1 MDSEKIIGCI
11 CGIVGLFGIGY
22 AIGASSKLK
31 SVSDAVN
38 KSVDSIIA
46 DGKVDIPKEMINET
60 IQNNVKE
67 MVETT
72 ARWKV
77 NDACNKAVR
86 EVETSLFNKISES
99 AENAVKQAY
108 KSMEIDAK
116 EKIAKELRNIDVS
129 DLKNEVREEATQLVK
144 DKLSSQM
151 DDILD
156 TYNANLMNV
165 QNIYTDT
172 GNVLKYMCRWKNKNG
187 VQDLEKARWY
197 LEHLIDHVK
206 LLEEENK

>member
-129 DLKNEVREEATQLVK
+129 DLKNEVKEEAAQLFK

-165 QNIYTDT
+165 QNIYSSIA
-172 GNVLKYMCRWKNKNG
+172 KSMS
-187 VQDLEKARWY
+187 ARA
-197 LEHLIDHVK
+197 
-206 LLEEENK
+206 

>member
-31 SVSDAVN
+31 SVSEAVN

-46 DGKVDIPKEMINET
+46 DGKVDIPKEMINDT

-86 EVETSLFNKISES
+86 EVEISLYNKISES

-108 KSMEIDAK
+108 KTMEIDAK

-129 DLKNEVREEATQLVK
+129 DLKKEVKEEAAQLVK

-151 DDILD
+151 DDIMD

-165 QNIYTDT
+165 QNIYSSIA
-172 GNVLKYMCRWKNKNG
+172 KSMS
-187 VQDLEKARWY
+187 ARA
-197 LEHLIDHVK
+197 
-206 LLEEENK
+206 

>member
-129 DLKNEVREEATQLVK
+129 DLKNEVKEEAAQLVK

-151 DDILD
+151 DDNLD

-165 QNIYTDT
+165 QNIYSSIA
-172 GNVLKYMCRWKNKNG
+172 KSMS
-187 VQDLEKARWY
+187 ARA
-197 LEHLIDHVK
+197 
-206 LLEEENK
+206 

>member
-129 DLKNEVREEATQLVK
+129 DLKNEVKEEATQLVK

-165 QNIYTDT
+165 QNIYSSIA
-172 GNVLKYMCRWKNKNG
+172 KSMS
-187 VQDLEKARWY
+187 ARA
-197 LEHLIDHVK
+197 
-206 LLEEENK
+206 

>member
-129 DLKNEVREEATQLVK
+129 DLKNEVREEAAELVK

-165 QNIYTDT
+165 QNIYSSIA
-172 GNVLKYMCRWKNKNG
+172 KSMS
-187 VQDLEKARWY
+187 ARA
-197 LEHLIDHVK
+197 
-206 LLEEENK
+206 

>member
-1 MDSEKIIGCI
+1 MNSKIIRI
-11 CGIVGLFGIGY
+11 IGLAATVIGL
-22 AIGASSKLK
+22 GANLI
-31 SVSDAVN
+31 N
-38 KSVDSIIA
+38 DSIIA

-129 DLKNEVREEATQLVK
+129 DLKNEVKEEAAQLVK

-165 QNIYTDT
+165 QNIYSSIA
-172 GNVLKYMCRWKNKNG
+172 KSMS
-187 VQDLEKARWY
+187 ARA
-197 LEHLIDHVK
+197 
-206 LLEEENK
+206 

>member
-1 MDSEKIIGCI
+1 
-11 CGIVGLFGIGY
+11 
-22 AIGASSKLK
+22 
-31 SVSDAVN
+31 
-38 KSVDSIIA
+38 
-46 DGKVDIPKEMINET
+46 MINET

-86 EVETSLFNKISES
+86 EVETSLFNRISES

-108 KSMEIDAK
+108 KCMEIDAK

-129 DLKNEVREEATQLVK
+129 DLKNEVKEEAAQLVK

-156 TYNANLMNV
+156 AYNANLMNV
-165 QNIYTDT
+165 QNIYSSIA
-172 GNVLKYMCRWKNKNG
+172 KSMS
-187 VQDLEKARWY
+187 ARA
-197 LEHLIDHVK
+197 
-206 LLEEENK
+206 

>member
-38 KSVDSIIA
+38 KSVESIIA

-86 EVETSLFNKISES
+86 EVETSLFNRISES

-129 DLKNEVREEATQLVK
+129 DLKNEVKEEAAQLVK

-156 TYNANLMNV
+156 AYNANLMNV
-165 QNIYTDT
+165 QNIYSSIA
-172 GNVLKYMCRWKNKNG
+172 KSMS
-187 VQDLEKARWY
+187 ARA
-197 LEHLIDHVK
+197 
-206 LLEEENK
+206 

>member
-129 DLKNEVREEATQLVK
+129 DLKNEVKEEAAQLVK

-165 QNIYTDT
+165 QNIYSSYCKV
-172 GNVLKYMCRWKNKNG
+172 NEC
-187 VQDLEKARWY
+187 
-197 LEHLIDHVK
+197 
-206 LLEEENK
+206 

>member
-11 CGIVGLFGIGY
+11 CGMVGLFGIGY

-67 MVETT
+67 MVETA

-129 DLKNEVREEATQLVK
+129 DLKNEVKEEAAQLVK

-165 QNIYTDT
+165 QNIYSSIA
-172 GNVLKYMCRWKNKNG
+172 KSMS
-187 VQDLEKARWY
+187 ARA
-197 LEHLIDHVK
+197 
-206 LLEEENK
+206 

>member
-46 DGKVDIPKEMINET
+46 DGKVAIPKEMINET

-129 DLKNEVREEATQLVK
+129 DLKNEVKEEAAQLVK

-165 QNIYTDT
+165 QNIYSSIA
-172 GNVLKYMCRWKNKNG
+172 KSMS
-187 VQDLEKARWY
+187 ARA
-197 LEHLIDHVK
+197 
-206 LLEEENK
+206 

>member
-129 DLKNEVREEATQLVK
+129 DLKNEVKEEAAQLVK

-151 DDILD
+151 DNILD

-165 QNIYTDT
+165 QNIYSSIA
-172 GNVLKYMCRWKNKNG
+172 KSMS
-187 VQDLEKARWY
+187 ARA
-197 LEHLIDHVK
+197 
-206 LLEEENK
+206 

>member
-1 MDSEKIIGCI
+1 MD
-11 CGIVGLFGIGY
+11 
-22 AIGASSKLK
+22 
-31 SVSDAVN
+31 
-38 KSVDSIIA
+38 SVDSIIA

-67 MVETT
+67 MVETA

-129 DLKNEVREEATQLVK
+129 DLKNEVKEEAAQLVK

-165 QNIYTDT
+165 QNIYSSIA
-172 GNVLKYMCRWKNKNG
+172 KSMS
-187 VQDLEKARWY
+187 ARA
-197 LEHLIDHVK
+197 
-206 LLEEENK
+206 

>member
-1 MDSEKIIGCI
+1 MNSEKIIGCI

-129 DLKNEVREEATQLVK
+129 DLKNEVREEAAQLVK

-165 QNIYTDT
+165 QNIYSSIA
-172 GNVLKYMCRWKNKNG
+172 KSMS
-187 VQDLEKARWY
+187 ARA
-197 LEHLIDHVK
+197 
-206 LLEEENK
+206 

>member
-1 MDSEKIIGCI
+1 MDSEKIIGCV

-129 DLKNEVREEATQLVK
+129 DLKNEVKEEAAQLVK

-165 QNIYTDT
+165 QNIYSSIA
-172 GNVLKYMCRWKNKNG
+172 KSMS
-187 VQDLEKARWY
+187 ARA
-197 LEHLIDHVK
+197 
-206 LLEEENK
+206 

>member
-11 CGIVGLFGIGY
+11 CSIVGLFGIGY

-99 AENAVKQAY
+99 AENTVKQAY

-129 DLKNEVREEATQLVK
+129 DLKNEVKEEAAQLVK

-165 QNIYTDT
+165 QNIYSSIA
-172 GNVLKYMCRWKNKNG
+172 KSMS
-187 VQDLEKARWY
+187 ARA
-197 LEHLIDHVK
+197 
-206 LLEEENK
+206 

>member
-31 SVSDAVN
+31 SVCDAVN

-86 EVETSLFNKISES
+86 EVETSLFNRISES

-108 KSMEIDAK
+108 KCMEIDAK

-129 DLKNEVREEATQLVK
+129 DLKNEVKEEAAQLVK

-156 TYNANLMNV
+156 AYNANLMNV
-165 QNIYTDT
+165 QNIYSSIA
-172 GNVLKYMCRWKNKNG
+172 KSMS
-187 VQDLEKARWY
+187 ARA
-197 LEHLIDHVK
+197 
-206 LLEEENK
+206 

>member
-46 DGKVDIPKEMINET
+46 DGKVDILKEMINET

-67 MVETT
+67 MVETA

-129 DLKNEVREEATQLVK
+129 DLKNEVKEEAAQLVK

-165 QNIYTDT
+165 QNIYSSIA
-172 GNVLKYMCRWKNKNG
+172 KSMS
-187 VQDLEKARWY
+187 ARA
-197 LEHLIDHVK
+197 
-206 LLEEENK
+206 

>member
-108 KSMEIDAK
+108 KPMEIDAK

-129 DLKNEVREEATQLVK
+129 DLKNEVKEEAAQLVK

-165 QNIYTDT
+165 QNIYSSIA
-172 GNVLKYMCRWKNKNG
+172 KSMS
-187 VQDLEKARWY
+187 ARA
-197 LEHLIDHVK
+197 
-206 LLEEENK
+206 

>member
-86 EVETSLFNKISES
+86 EVESSLFNKISES

-129 DLKNEVREEATQLVK
+129 DLKNEVKEEAAQLVK

-165 QNIYTDT
+165 QNIYSSIA
-172 GNVLKYMCRWKNKNG
+172 KSMS
-187 VQDLEKARWY
+187 ARA
-197 LEHLIDHVK
+197 
-206 LLEEENK
+206 

>member
-86 EVETSLFNKISES
+86 EVETSLFNRISES

-108 KSMEIDAK
+108 KCMEIDAK

-129 DLKNEVREEATQLVK
+129 DLKNEVKEEAAQLVK

-156 TYNANLMNV
+156 AYNANLMNV
-165 QNIYTDT
+165 QNIYSSIA
-172 GNVLKYMCRWKNKNG
+172 KSIS
-187 VQDLEKARWY
+187 ARA
-197 LEHLIDHVK
+197 
-206 LLEEENK
+206 

>member
-46 DGKVDIPKEMINET
+46 DGKVDIPKEMIDET

-129 DLKNEVREEATQLVK
+129 DLKNEVKEEVAQLVK

-165 QNIYTDT
+165 QNIYSSIA
-172 GNVLKYMCRWKNKNG
+172 KSMS
-187 VQDLEKARWY
+187 ARA
-197 LEHLIDHVK
+197 
-206 LLEEENK
+206 

>member
-31 SVSDAVN
+31 SVSDAAN

-129 DLKNEVREEATQLVK
+129 DLKNEVKEEAAQLVK

-165 QNIYTDT
+165 QNIYSSIA
-172 GNVLKYMCRWKNKNG
+172 KSMS
-187 VQDLEKARWY
+187 ARA
-197 LEHLIDHVK
+197 
-206 LLEEENK
+206 

>member
-11 CGIVGLFGIGY
+11 CGMVGLFGIGY

-116 EKIAKELRNIDVS
+116 EKIAKELRNID
-129 DLKNEVREEATQLVK
+129 DLKNEVKEEAAQLVK

-165 QNIYTDT
+165 QNIYSSIA
-172 GNVLKYMCRWKNKNG
+172 KSMS
-187 VQDLEKARWY
+187 ARA
-197 LEHLIDHVK
+197 
-206 LLEEENK
+206 

>member
-129 DLKNEVREEATQLVK
+129 DLKNEVKEEAVQLVK

-165 QNIYTDT
+165 QNIYSSIA
-172 GNVLKYMCRWKNKNG
+172 KSMS
-187 VQDLEKARWY
+187 ARA
-197 LEHLIDHVK
+197 
-206 LLEEENK
+206 

>member
-46 DGKVDIPKEMINET
+46 DGKVDIPKELINET

-77 NDACNKAVR
+77 NDACNKAVM

-116 EKIAKELRNIDVS
+116 EKIAKKLRNIDVS
-129 DLKNEVREEATQLVK
+129 DLKNEVKEEAAQLVK

-165 QNIYTDT
+165 QSIYSSIA
-172 GNVLKYMCRWKNKNG
+172 KSMS
-187 VQDLEKARWY
+187 ARA
-197 LEHLIDHVK
+197 
-206 LLEEENK
+206 

>member
-129 DLKNEVREEATQLVK
+129 DLKNEVKEEAAQLVK
-144 DKLSSQM
+144 DKLSSIW

-165 QNIYTDT
+165 QNIYSSIA
-172 GNVLKYMCRWKNKNG
+172 KSMS
-187 VQDLEKARWY
+187 ARA
-197 LEHLIDHVK
+197 
-206 LLEEENK
+206 

>member
-46 DGKVDIPKEMINET
+46 DGKVDIPKEMIDET

-116 EKIAKELRNIDVS
+116 EKITKELRNIDVS
-129 DLKNEVREEATQLVK
+129 DLKNEVKEEAAQLVK

-165 QNIYTDT
+165 QNIYSSIA
-172 GNVLKYMCRWKNKNG
+172 KSMS
-187 VQDLEKARWY
+187 ARA
-197 LEHLIDHVK
+197 
-206 LLEEENK
+206 

>member
-86 EVETSLFNKISES
+86 EVETSLFNRISES

-129 DLKNEVREEATQLVK
+129 DLKNEVKEEAAQLVK

-151 DDILD
+151 DDIMD
-156 TYNANLMNV
+156 AYNANLMNV
-165 QNIYTDT
+165 QNIYSSIA
-172 GNVLKYMCRWKNKNG
+172 KSMS
-187 VQDLEKARWY
+187 ARA
-197 LEHLIDHVK
+197 
-206 LLEEENK
+206 

>member
-1 MDSEKIIGCI
+1 MRYRWIIWNRLCNW
-11 CGIVGLFGIGY
+11 
-22 AIGASSKLK
+22 SKLK

-129 DLKNEVREEATQLVK
+129 DLKNEVKEEAAQLVK

-165 QNIYTDT
+165 QNIYSSIA
-172 GNVLKYMCRWKNKNG
+172 KSMS
-187 VQDLEKARWY
+187 ARA
-197 LEHLIDHVK
+197 
-206 LLEEENK
+206 

>member
-1 MDSEKIIGCI
+1 MRYGW
-11 CGIVGLFGIGY
+11 
-22 AIGASSKLK
+22 
-31 SVSDAVN
+31 
-38 KSVDSIIA
+38 IIA

-129 DLKNEVREEATQLVK
+129 DLKNEVKEEAAQLVK

-165 QNIYTDT
+165 QNIYSSIA
-172 GNVLKYMCRWKNKNG
+172 KSMS
-187 VQDLEKARWY
+187 ARA
-197 LEHLIDHVK
+197 
-206 LLEEENK
+206 

>member
-46 DGKVDIPKEMINET
+46 DGKVDIPKEVINET

-67 MVETT
+67 VVETA

-129 DLKNEVREEATQLVK
+129 DLKNEVKEEAAQLVK
-144 DKLSSQM
+144 DELSSQM

-165 QNIYTDT
+165 QNIYSSIA
-172 GNVLKYMCRWKNKNG
+172 KSMS
-187 VQDLEKARWY
+187 ARA
-197 LEHLIDHVK
+197 
-206 LLEEENK
+206 

>member
-11 CGIVGLFGIGY
+11 CGIIGLFGIGY

-86 EVETSLFNKISES
+86 EVETLLFNKISES

-129 DLKNEVREEATQLVK
+129 DLKNEVKEEAAQLVK

-165 QNIYTDT
+165 QNIYSSIA
-172 GNVLKYMCRWKNKNG
+172 KSMS
-187 VQDLEKARWY
+187 ARA
-197 LEHLIDHVK
+197 
-206 LLEEENK
+206 

>member
-46 DGKVDIPKEMINET
+46 DGKVDIPKEMIDET

-67 MVETT
+67 MVETA

-129 DLKNEVREEATQLVK
+129 DLKNEVKEEAAQLVK

-165 QNIYTDT
+165 QNIYSSIA
-172 GNVLKYMCRWKNKNG
+172 KSMS
-187 VQDLEKARWY
+187 ARA
-197 LEHLIDHVK
+197 
-206 LLEEENK
+206 

>member
-11 CGIVGLFGIGY
+11 CGIVGLFEIGY

-86 EVETSLFNKISES
+86 EVETSLFNRISES

-129 DLKNEVREEATQLVK
+129 DLKNEVKEEAAQLVK

-156 TYNANLMNV
+156 AYNANLMNV
-165 QNIYTDT
+165 QNIYSSIA
-172 GNVLKYMCRWKNKNG
+172 KSMS
-187 VQDLEKARWY
+187 ARA
-197 LEHLIDHVK
+197 
-206 LLEEENK
+206 

>member
-11 CGIVGLFGIGY
+11 CGIIGLFGIGY

-129 DLKNEVREEATQLVK
+129 DLKNEVKEEAAQLVK

-156 TYNANLMNV
+156 AYNANLMNV
-165 QNIYTDT
+165 QNIYSSIA
-172 GNVLKYMCRWKNKNG
+172 KSMS
-187 VQDLEKARWY
+187 ARA
-197 LEHLIDHVK
+197 
-206 LLEEENK
+206 

>member
-129 DLKNEVREEATQLVK
+129 DLKNEVKEEPAQLVK

-165 QNIYTDT
+165 QNIYSSIA
-172 GNVLKYMCRWKNKNG
+172 KSMS
-187 VQDLEKARWY
+187 ARA
-197 LEHLIDHVK
+197 
-206 LLEEENK
+206 

>member
-67 MVETT
+67 MVETA

-99 AENAVKQAY
+99 AENVVKQAY

-129 DLKNEVREEATQLVK
+129 DLKNEVKEEAAQLVK

-165 QNIYTDT
+165 QNIYSSIA
-172 GNVLKYMCRWKNKNG
+172 KSMS
-187 VQDLEKARWY
+187 ARA
-197 LEHLIDHVK
+197 
-206 LLEEENK
+206 

>member
-11 CGIVGLFGIGY
+11 CGMVGLFGIGY

-99 AENAVKQAY
+99 AENAVKQA
-108 KSMEIDAK
+108 SMEIDAK

-129 DLKNEVREEATQLVK
+129 DLKYEVKEEAAQLVK

-165 QNIYTDT
+165 QNIYSSIA
-172 GNVLKYMCRWKNKNG
+172 KSMS
-187 VQDLEKARWY
+187 ARA
-197 LEHLIDHVK
+197 
-206 LLEEENK
+206 